1 MATKKTIKKAV
12 LTRPA
17 AKAVKKAAVKKT
29 PTKKAATPVRKATT
43 LKAKPG
49 SIAQIRHYDFKVSE
63 PTRFQ
68 LSKLKPDVFQ
78 KLSTSPKGIEIT
90 LEPKVGEDLVY
101 HLTPGFTSQQSP
113 MAQFSVRA
121 VIYNKG
127 TETYDLDKVI
137 IEYKIGAQTVKK
149 EIFLPSDQLIIDPG
163 YAWAWQNSRPYHEN
177 GDIVFWE
184 TPFPDKATMK
194 FYFKGYSG
202 PVSTTKNLKP
212 YTGALSLP
220 FKSKDFETD
229 EYLSSYSMHGG
240 GDQVFAYDIGV
251 QAYKDKKWTGV
262 HPGKDG
268 SENAHSRI
276 WGKPVYAM
284 EDGIVLHFENNIP
297 NNWKPDGSDA
307 GMKKQK
313 DELWGSFDYGGSGNH
328 FYIRHGNVVAL
339 YAHLQKG
346 SLTSKLMKVGA
357 TVKKGDLLGKAGNS
371 GNSSGPHLHIHI
383 KTYKNDAEPEGGI
396 FRPLL
401 FNNGF
406 VIGQEE
412 YTKPKSNV
420 NWSELVRHGI
430 PGLKSKASFIHP
442 SDTHPYCAYPTNW
455 GEVCRFGVSESSY
468 QDEFDKVWTCGY
480 YPIWVDGYDV
490 GGKTY
495 FNVIFRPSKGVQ
507 WVARHGMDGAGYQ
520 AEFNKWDKAGYRLIN
535 VNSYLSKGKVRYAA
549 VWIKDNSVAT
559 MAYHGRPLAWHES
572 NFQKHWKA
580 GWVPTNVSCVYT
592 GGQTYVT
599 ALWEKK
605 NTGGFYLR
613 PEMTLQEFVD
623 AFKQY
628 TDKEKFK
635 LVYLDAYVKN
645 GKPRLSGI
653 WYKNQPNYNS
663 WWEKYNL
670 TAAKFQA
677 EYNAMLKN
685 GYLTRC
691 IAGYSQGG
699 VARFEG
705 IWSK

>member
-1 MATKKTIKKAV
+1 M
-12 LTRPA
+12 A
-17 AKAVKKAAVKKT
+17 AKIVKRAVAASKAAAPAKKVAVKKAAT
-29 PTKKAATPVRKATT
+29 TTTKKAAT
-43 LKAKPG
+43 LSAKPG
-49 SIAQIRHYDFKVSE
+49 SIAQIRHYDFKVE
-63 PTRFQ
+63 QPIKFQ
-68 LSKLKPDVFQ
+68 AARLKADVFQ
-78 KLSTSPKGIEIT
+78 KVSTSPKGIEIT
-90 LEPKVGEDLVY
+90 LEPKEGDNLVF
-101 HLTPGFTSQQSP
+101 HHTPGFTSLESP

-121 VIYNKG
+121 VVYNKG
-127 TETYDLDKVI
+127 TETYDLDKVV
-137 IEYKIGAQTVKK
+137 IEYKKGAQTLKK
-149 EIFLPSDQLIIDPG
+149 EIYLPSDKLIIDPG

-177 GDIVFWE
+177 GDIVFWDN
-184 TPFPDKATMK
+184 PFPDSATLK
-194 FYFKGYSG
+194 FYFKNYSG
-202 PVSTTKNLKP
+202 AISTTRTLKP
-212 YTGALSLP
+212 YSGALSLP
-220 FKSKDFETD
+220 FKPGDFEAD

-251 QAYKDKKWTGV
+251 QAYRDKKWTGV

-268 SENAHSRI
+268 SENSHSRI

-284 EDGIVLHFENNIP
+284 ADGVVLHFENNIP

-339 YAHLQKG
+339 YAHMQKG
-346 SLTSKLMKVGA
+346 SLTSKFLKNGA

-406 VIGQEE
+406 VIGQAE
-412 YTKPKSNV
+412 YPKPKSNV
-420 NWSELVRHGI
+420 NWSALNKQGI

-442 SDTHPYCAYPTNW
+442 SEVHPYCAYPTNW
-455 GEVCRFGVSESSY
+455 GEVCRFGVSESLY
-468 QDEFDKVWTCGY
+468 QQEFDKVWTCGY
-480 YPIWVDGYDV
+480 YPIWVDGYEV
-490 GGKTY
+490 AGKTY
-495 FNVIFRPSKGVQ
+495 FNVIFRPSKGIQ

-520 AEFNKWDKAGYRLIN
+520 AEFNKWVKTGFRLIN
-535 VNSYLSKGKVRYAA
+535 VNSYMSKSKVKYAA
-549 VWIKDNSVAT
+549 VWVKDNKVDW
-559 MAYHGRPLAWHES
+559 MAYHGRTLAWHES

-580 GWVPTNVSCVYT
+580 GWVPTNVSCVHT

-613 PEMTLQEFVD
+613 PDMTLQEFGD

-635 LVYLDAYVKN
+635 LVYLDAYIKG

-653 WYKNQPNYNS
+653 WYKNQPNYNT
-663 WWEKYNL
+663 WWEKYHLSANQ
-670 TAAKFQA
+670 FQA
-677 EYNAMLKN
+677 EYNSMLNN

-691 IAGYSQGG
+691 IAGYSDGG
-699 VARFEG
+699 TARFEG